1 MDPLVIRS
9 VIAYAFL
16 ACAYSTL
23 LFTMVPKIQG
33 VLEGK
38 GKRGT
43 ASRVKSGGGSGS
55 YSSNLKPEEIL
66 GAILTKYNTLEKE
79 QKIEMC
85 VKHIEIWRNMLVDV
99 EISEERK
106 HGHGTPYA
114 IH

>member
-1 MDPLVIRS
+1 MDPLVIRA

-23 LFTMVPKIQG
+23 LFTIVPKIQG

-43 ASRVKSGGGSGS
+43 ASRVKSGGSGS

-106 HGHGTPYA
+106 HGQGGAYA
-114 IH
+114 TH